1 MADHLFEN
9 QTITQEGL
17 NLIAHATASD
27 AIVYTKALSNATV
40 PADPSNVS
48 SYSGKVGTIA
58 SASSSGN
65 AARITLE
72 FKNSDTTSSQAV
84 KCVALMG
91 RLQSESGDGVIVAY
105 CSSGESSITLPS
117 SLDAPCVTR
126 FVVNLVMSAGS
137 DSTINVVESG
147 VASLSDL
154 SRFVSLHVAGDPTTG
169 ESQVIRG
176 NKTFADHATFN
187 SLVVAEN
194 GLTSKKDLNITRMNV
209 LDNDSSVLGSLG
221 NGGGGKVVL
230 SMKKS
235 YPIFISNSN
244 ATVNV
249 SGSSINF
256 TATSGGVN
264 VSGASINLTAQS
276 GGVNVDG
283 RLLPVQEYS
292 WLGDSDHVWFYAH
305 INELTAE
312 EVTASTYG
320 GAATQ
325 IKSDRV
331 NGLYLI
337 DSGGENLSSVSPKDL
352 SDIIVN
358 KAFAMVGHNS
368 RVGVGE
374 ICYIDLT
381 RGLDDVRNV
390 SFTIPRGTTVGTG
403 VTYSASSNTFHLR
416 ALRQGSSWLLAD
428 GYRFVILS
436 SAVMPAV
443 GEIQTADNV
452 RTTVLAACV
461 NGD

>member
-9 QTITQEGL
+9 QTITSEGL
-17 NLIAHATASD
+17 NLIAHATAAD

-48 SYSGKVGTIA
+48 SYSGKVGTID

-65 AARITLE
+65 AARITLS
-72 FKNSDTTSSQAV
+72 FGNSDTMSSQAV

-105 CSSGESSITLPS
+105 CSSGESSITLPPS
-117 SLDAPCVTR
+117 NDAPCVTR

-154 SRFVSLHVAGDPTTG
+154 SRFVSTHKVGSPEG
-169 ESQVIRG
+169 EDQTIKG
-176 NKTFADHATFN
+176 KKTFTDQTTFDVKVIA
-187 SLVVAEN
+187 SAGVTSQ
-194 GLTSKKDLNITRMNV
+194 GLSRLPRI
-209 LDNDSSVLGSLG
+209 
-221 NGGGGKVVL
+221 
-230 SMKKS
+230 
-235 YPIFISNSN
+235 ISNYLEARN
-244 ATVNV
+244 EQDQAIFNLNV
-249 SGSSINF
+249 I
-256 TATSGGVN
+256 A
-264 VSGASINLTAQS
+264 SGASIVSSVPLTIGTGNNVLRLVS
-276 GGVNVDG
+276 SNGVYIDG

-305 INELTAE
+305 INELAAE
-312 EVTASTYG
+312 EVTASAYG

-325 IKSDRV
+325 IKSDR
-331 NGLYLI
+331 GTGIYLS
-337 DSGGENLSSVSPKDL
+337 DSGGVNLSSVSPKDL

-358 KAFAMVGHNS
+358 KAFSMVGHNS

-403 VTYSASSNTFHLR
+403 VTFSASSNTFHLR
-416 ALRQGSSWLLAD
+416 ALRQGSSTLLTS

-443 GEIQTADNV
+443 GESQTVDNV

>member
-9 QTITQEGL
+9 QTITSEGL
-17 NLIAHATASD
+17 NLIAHATAAN

-65 AARITLE
+65 AARITLAFE
-72 FKNSDTTSSQAV
+72 NSDTTSSQAV

-117 SLDAPCVTR
+117 SIDAPCVTR

-154 SRFVSLHVAGDPTTG
+154 SRFVSTHKVGSSEG
-169 ESQVIRG
+169 EDQTIRG
-176 NKTFADHATFN
+176 AKTFTDQATFDVKVIATN
-187 SLVVAEN
+187 GVAAQ
-194 GLTSKKDLNITRMNV
+194 GLSRFPKI
-209 LDNDSSVLGSLG
+209 
-221 NGGGGKVVL
+221 
-230 SMKKS
+230 
-235 YPIFISNSN
+235 ISNYLEARDGQDQTIFN
-244 ATVNV
+244 LNV
-249 SGSSINF
+249 S
-256 TATSGGVN
+256 A
-264 VSGASINLTAQS
+264 SGASIVSSVPLTIGA
-276 GGVNVDG
+276 GNNVLLLVSSNSVFIDG

-292 WLGDSDHVWFYAH
+292 YLGDSDHVWHYAH
-305 INELTAE
+305 INDLTAN
-312 EVTASTYG
+312 VVSAHAYL

-331 NGLYLI
+331 NGVYLS
-337 DSGGENLSSVSPKDL
+337 DSSGENLSSVSPKDL

-374 ICYIDLT
+374 ICYIDLM

-416 ALRQGSSWLLAD
+416 ALRQGGSTPLTS

-443 GEIQTADNV
+443 GESQTVDNV

>member
-9 QTITQEGL
+9 QTITSEGL
-17 NLIAHATASD
+17 NLIAHATAAN

-65 AARITLE
+65 AARITLA
-72 FKNSDTTSSQAV
+72 FGNSDTMSSQAV

-117 SLDAPCVTR
+117 SNDAPCVTR

-154 SRFVSLHVAGDPTTG
+154 SRFVSTHKVGSPEG
-169 ESQVIRG
+169 EDQIVRG
-176 NKTFADHATFN
+176 KKTFADQATFDVKVIATN
-187 SLVVAEN
+187 GVAAQ
-194 GLTSKKDLNITRMNV
+194 GLSRFPKIVSNYLEARDGQDQAIFNLNVT
-209 LDNDSSVLGSLG
+209 DN
-221 NGGGGKVVL
+221 
-230 SMKKS
+230 
-235 YPIFISNSN
+235 
-244 ATVNV
+244 
-249 SGSSINF
+249 
-256 TATSGGVN
+256 
-264 VSGASINLTAQS
+264 GASIVSSVPLTIGAGNNVLRLVS
-276 GGVNVDG
+276 ARGVYVDG
-283 RLLPVQEYS
+283 RLLPVQESSY
-292 WLGDSDHVWFYAH
+292 LGDTDHVWHYAH
-305 INELTAE
+305 INDLTAN
-312 EVTASTYG
+312 VVSAHAYL

-325 IKSDRV
+325 IKSDRD
-331 NGLYLI
+331 NGIGIYLS
-337 DSGGENLSSVSPKDL
+337 DSAGANLSSVSPKDL

-374 ICYIDLT
+374 ICYLDLT
-381 RGLDDVRNV
+381 RGLDDVSNV

-403 VTYSASSNTFHLR
+403 VTFSASSNTFHLR
-416 ALRQGSSWLLAD
+416 ALRQGSSTLLTS

-443 GEIQTADNV
+443 GESQTADKV